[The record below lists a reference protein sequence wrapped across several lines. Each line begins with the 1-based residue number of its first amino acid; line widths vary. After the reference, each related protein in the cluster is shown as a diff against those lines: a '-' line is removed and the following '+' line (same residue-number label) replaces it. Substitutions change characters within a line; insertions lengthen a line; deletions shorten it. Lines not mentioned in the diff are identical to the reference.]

1 MRDTDQINV
10 MRPVAIVGAG
20 PIGLMTAL
28 GLAHYGIASVIFE
41 DDRQLSLETKAGT
54 ILSRTLE
61 IFRRYGVADQVLAKA
76 LRVDEIGEIDKKS
89 QLSTFPV
96 KLNVLSD
103 ETRYPFVINLPQQ
116 DLEPVLAQAAKD
128 SGLVELRMGYK
139 FERYQQFD
147 DRVILYVNTPNGQ
160 EAFEAS
166 FLLGCDGGRSMVR
179 QQMGVRVEGMSLP
192 TKYALV
198 DLEVDLDVE
207 NPRDYPYLAYFSDP
221 DEWMILVRH
230 PHCWRFLY
238 PMPPDAPDPT
248 EQELRDKSLSFI
260 GNVKNFKIINK
271 VTYKV
276 HHRVAHSWRQD
287 RVILMGDAAHLI
299 TPMWALGLNTG
310 ALDASNLPWRL
321 AWFLRGW
328 ADASVL
334 DGYELEQRPLALHG
348 SGEMAEA
355 ARMAMSKRGSESL
368 VMTDNNWS
376 NAYTRTMLG
385 VRLDV
390 SAVDDWSLVTK
401 ETRPPL
407 TVGARLPDYLL
418 HTPKGQQL
426 RIHDICRGSFTAL
439 YFEDVRRRPHI
450 PVNTTAALRHFIV
463 SRFDAPLD
471 GGLRDRSLLDPGNA
485 MLERLGI
492 SQGMLVLVRPDEY
505 VAAIVPI
512 SKDLHQAEN
521 LYQQITNRLP
531 VA

>member
-1 MRDTDQINV
+1 MQQSSNIQ
-10 MRPVAIVGAG
+10 RPVAIVGAG
-20 PIGLMTAL
+20 PIGLITAL
-28 GLAHYGIASVIFE
+28 GLAHYGIASVVFE

-61 IFRRYGVADQVLAKA
+61 IFHRYGVADKVLSKA
-76 LRVDEIGEIDKKS
+76 LRVDEIGEIDKKT
-89 QLSTFPV
+89 QVSTFPV

-103 ETRYPFVINLPQQ
+103 ETQYPFVINLPQQ

-128 SGLVELRMGYK
+128 SGLVDLRMNSK
-139 FERYQQFD
+139 LERYEQFD
-147 DRVILYVNTPNGQ
+147 DHVILIVNSPNGQ
-160 EAFEAS
+160 ESFEAS
-166 FLLGCDGGRSMVR
+166 FLLGCDGGRSTVR
-179 QQMGVRVEGMSLP
+179 QQMGVKVEGMSLP

-238 PMPPDAPDPT
+238 PMTPEAPDPT
-248 EQELRDKSLSFI
+248 EQELRDKTLSFI
-260 GNVKNFKIINK
+260 GEVKNFKIINK

-276 HHRVAHSWRQD
+276 HHRVAHSWRRD

-328 ADASVL
+328 ADAAVL

-355 ARMAMSKRGSESL
+355 ARLSMSKRSSVSL
-368 VMTDNNWS
+368 AMTDNNWS
-376 NAYTRTMLG
+376 NAYTRSMLG

-390 SAVDDWSLVTK
+390 KGVDDWSLVTK
-401 ETRPPL
+401 ITRPTL
-407 TVGARLPDYLL
+407 EVGARLPNYLL
-418 HTPKGQQL
+418 HTPKGSQM
-426 RIHDICRGSFTAL
+426 RIHDICQGSFTAL
-439 YFEDVRRRPHI
+439 YFEDVRRRPNI
-450 PVNTTAALRHFIV
+450 PLNKTLALKHFII

-485 MLERLGI
+485 MFERLGI
-492 SQGMLVLVRPDEY
+492 DLGTLVLVRPDEY

-512 SKDLHQAEN
+512 SKDLNQAEN
-521 LYQQITNRLP
+521 LYQQITNRFP
-531 VA
+531 AA